1 VDVRFGQGFCLSIF
15 LIFSLLFASDF
26 TNQLKNYP
34 SYWIGKEKYVSLQTV
49 IKVLGVQSWG
59 RIEDR
64 IFIDYQDRILKGSIG
79 SSDFYVDEKRM
90 SLDHPLREI
99 EKEVFIPVESF
110 DRILSTIVVSQPQLQ
125 QQKTSSVSAA
135 GIKEKSTEAQ
145 QLKTNK
151 EFVILID
158 PGHGGKDN
166 GAVGNYGLK
175 EKDVNLDISLRLK
188 NYLINQLK
196 KPSKIT
202 IKMTREKDKFLS
214 LDERVELAKKEKADI
229 FFCIHTNS
237 SRLNRWNAD
246 GFETYYPSR
255 KSEISFV
262 AKVETDESI
271 ETETSTEVVFQIVS
285 ELNSTS
291 VIEESRI
298 LAEIVQEKLA
308 ERLICPDRGAKP
320 ASFYVLKYTPMIS
333 VLVEVGFICNPNIEA
348 NLRDPE
354 VRQAISETLGKAII
368 QYLKSKQILE

>member
-1 VDVRFGQGFCLSIF
+1 
-15 LIFSLLFASDF
+15 
-26 TNQLKNYP
+26 LKNYP
-34 SYWIGKEKYVSLQTV
+34 VYWVGKQKYVSLQTV

-64 IFIDYQDRILKGSIG
+64 IFIDYQGRILKGSIG
-79 SSDFYVDEKRM
+79 SSDFYVDERKFT
-90 SLDHPLREI
+90 LDVPIKEI
-99 EKEVFIPVESF
+99 EKEIFIPVESF
-110 DRILSTIVVSQPQLQ
+110 DRILSGITISQPSLQ
-125 QQKTSSVSAA
+125 QAKIQEVQPTVE
-135 GIKEKSTEAQ
+135 KEKVLIAEKSD
-145 QLKTNK
+145 LSR
-151 EFVILID
+151 EFVIIID

-166 GAVGNYGLK
+166 GAIGNYGLK

-188 NYLINQLK
+188 SYLVNQLK
-196 KPSKIT
+196 KTSRVI
-202 IKMTREKDKFLS
+202 IKMTREDDRFLS
-214 LDERVELAKKEKADI
+214 LDERVEIAKKEKADI

-237 SRLNRWNAD
+237 SRFNRWNAD

-255 KSEISFV
+255 KSEISFNTRPESEDI
-262 AKVETDESI
+262 VEY
-271 ETETSTEVVFQIVS
+271 ETNTEVVFQIVS

-298 LAEIVQEKLA
+298 LAELVQEKLA

-320 ASFYVLKYTPMIS
+320 ASFYVLRYTPMTS

-368 QYLKSKQILE
+368 QYLKSKQVVE